1 MSETN
6 KLQSMNK
13 RSKIKKIALYGILS
27 AIIIIMSFTP
37 LGFLK
42 VGTFSITF
50 LPIPVAAGAALLGPV
65 GGLDLGSLF
74 GLMSFIQCFGLD
86 PQGVILLELNPIF
99 TFILCVVTRA
109 LMGLCCGLIFKFLSK
124 IDRTKVVSF
133 IVSSFSAAFLNTVFF
148 LFTFTVLFGDGEITE
163 RFGASISTILLTV
176 VSVNGIIEVIV
187 CTAVGFAISKAL
199 SYFLFK
205 ERSR

>member
-50 LPIPVAAGAALLGPV
+50 LPIPVAVGAALLGPV
-65 GGLDLGSLF
+65 GGLYLGSLF

>member
-50 LPIPVAAGAALLGPV
+50 LPIPVAVGAALLGPV
-65 GGLDLGSLF
+65 GGLYLGSLF

-86 PQGVILLELNPIF
+86 PQGVILLEINPIF

>member
-6 KLQSMNK
+6 TIQSTNK

-42 VGTFSITF
+42 IGTFSITF
-50 LPIPVAAGAALLGPV
+50 LPIPVAVGAALLGPY
-65 GGLDLGSLF
+65 GGLFFGSLF
-74 GLMSFIQCFGLD
+74 GLMSFVQCFGLD
-86 PQGVILLELNPIF
+86 PQGVILLEINPVF

-109 LMGLCCGLIFKFLSK
+109 LMGFCCGLIFKLLAK
-124 IDRTKVVSF
+124 IDRTKIVSF
-133 IVSSFSAAFLNTVFF
+133 VVSSFSAAILNTIFF
-148 LFTFTVLFGDGEITE
+148 LFTFSVLFGDGEITE
-163 RFGASISTILLTV
+163 RFGTSISTILVTV
-176 VSVNGIIEVIV
+176 VSLNGVVEVIV
-187 CTAVGFAISKAL
+187 CTVVGFAISKAL

-205 ERSR
+205 EHN

>member
-6 KLQSMNK
+6 TIQSTNK

-50 LPIPVAAGAALLGPV
+50 LPIPVAVGAALLGPV
-65 GGLDLGSLF
+65 GGLYLGSLF

-86 PQGVILLELNPIF
+86 PQGVILLEINPIF

>member
-6 KLQSMNK
+6 TIQSTNK

-50 LPIPVAAGAALLGPV
+50 LPIPVAVGAALLGPV
-65 GGLDLGSLF
+65 GGLYLGSLF
-74 GLMSFIQCFGLD
+74 GLMSFLQCFGMD
-86 PQGVILLELNPIF
+86 PQGVILLEINPIF

-109 LMGLCCGLIFKFLSK
+109 LMGFCCGLIFKFLSK
-124 IDRTKVVSF
+124 IDKTKVVSF

-148 LFTFTVLFGDGEITE
+148 LFTFTVLFGEGEITE
-163 RFGASISTILLTV
+163 RFGASLSTILLTV

-187 CTAVGFAISKAL
+187 CTAVGFAVSKAL

-205 ERSR
+205 ERN

>member
-65 GGLDLGSLF
+65 GGLYLGSLF